1 MVDAYFNLPMS
12 QRKLVRDL
20 AASLARAYENAG

>member
-1 MVDAYFNLPMS
+1 MVDAYFSLPVP

-20 AASLARAYENAG
+20 IASLARAYEIAG